1 MVPCFYNFNSRTPLR
16 IGKTTTAWWLASN
29 WDNIIPMDV
38 ECQVND
44 EKRQIFQKAN
54 QTWFLLGKRVATYNF
69 AASLPFTAQSLFRT
83 ILDHCSRWPADF
95 PKLRFL
101 CSRPMAQLPL
111 HGGRRLTG
119 RLCREMANQQSE
131 KQSFPNTNLDPLVK
145 TGSR

>member
-1 MVPCFYNFNSRTPLR
+1 
-16 IGKTTTAWWLASN
+16 
-29 WDNIIPMDV
+29 MDV
-38 ECQVND
+38 QCQVND
-44 EKRQIFQKAN
+44 EKRQIFRKAN

-69 AASLPFTAQSLFRT
+69 AASLFCTVQSLFRT

-131 KQSFPNTNLDPLVK
+131 KQSFPNTNLDPLGK